1 MIEAPNFEYKYDLAL
16 WKSFSARLSTAILL
30 IAAGVFLAA
39 LLTYLFF
46 SEEQVKEETAV
57 KARTE
62 LHDAVMAMRL
72 QAAEAE
78 ARGDTM
84 GLAEYVAL
92 LQAVKPYKH
101 SFTLMTDSARQL
113 VHVGDTLVQ
122 HCTAAELQSIVGA
135 MGSGQSGMKEVFQG
149 ARLSLLIYEPV
160 QKQGLS
166 AAVVCSRV
174 DILSSYKTLIFY
186 GVVAFLIGL
195 LVLFGC
201 CAVAIYRM
209 VKPLHLFADS
219 AMSIADGNL
228 DTPLPEIKSEDELLQ
243 LRNSFEY
250 MQVSLKQYIE
260 DLKQTTATKE
270 HMLSELTIAHDI
282 QMGMITKD
290 FPQREDIDIFAS
302 MTPAREVGGD
312 LYDFV
317 IDGDEVFFIVGDV
330 AGKGVPASLYMA
342 VTRTLFRNLASNYQ
356 SAANVVRE
364 INRAIATANEQFLFV
379 TLFVG
384 VLDLKTHILT
394 YCNAAQNAPVLIPP
408 DGECQL
414 LQTEVNLPVGVVDHY
429 NYEEQQVTFAPGTAL
444 LLYTDGLTEAVNS
457 HRKLFGEERLLAC
470 METCREQQAPDI
482 VAYLQQQ
489 VKLFADGK
497 EQSDDLTMLYLR
509 HNERAQDV
517 ETERHIVLKNEV
529 AEVKRMQ
536 TFLFSVCS
544 ELNID
549 DATYRSIN
557 LALEEAVVN
566 VINYAYPKGKR
577 GHVEISS
584 RVEGNRLLLTIKDS
598 GAPFDPTQAAEADTT
613 TDLRRRAIGGLGIY
627 LVRNLMDDMKYER
640 TDDGYN
646 MLTLVKR
653 FR

>member
-39 LLTYLFF
+39 LLTYLYF

-62 LHDAVMAMRL
+62 LHDAVMSMRL

-160 QKQGLS
+160 QKRGLS

>member
-39 LLTYLFF
+39 LLTYLYF

-62 LHDAVMAMRL
+62 LHDAVMTMRL

-160 QKQGLS
+160 QKRGLS

>member
-62 LHDAVMAMRL
+62 LHDAVMTMRL
-72 QAAEAE
+72 RAAEAE

-160 QKQGLS
+160 QKRGLS

>member
-16 WKSFSARLSTAILL
+16 WKSFSARLSSAILL

-39 LLTYLFF
+39 LLTYLYF

-62 LHDAVMAMRL
+62 LHDAVMTMRL
-72 QAAEAE
+72 RAAEAE

-160 QKQGLS
+160 QKRGLS

-186 GVVAFLIGL
+186 GVVSFLIGL

-414 LQTEVNLPVGVVDHY
+414 LKTEVNLPVGVVDHY

>member
-39 LLTYLFF
+39 LLTYLYF

-62 LHDAVMAMRL
+62 LHDAVMTMRL
-72 QAAEAE
+72 RAAEAE

-160 QKQGLS
+160 QKRGLS

-186 GVVAFLIGL
+186 GVVSFLIGL

>member
-39 LLTYLFF
+39 LLTYLYF

-62 LHDAVMAMRL
+62 LHDAVMTMRL
-72 QAAEAE
+72 RAAEAE

-122 HCTAAELQSIVGA
+122 HCTAAELQSSVGA

-160 QKQGLS
+160 QKRGLS

>member
-39 LLTYLFF
+39 LLTYLYF

-160 QKQGLS
+160 QKRGLS

-509 HNERAQDV
+509 HNERAQNV

>member
-39 LLTYLFF
+39 LLTYLYF
-46 SEEQVKEETAV
+46 SEEQVKEKTAL

-84 GLAEYVAL
+84 GVAEYVAL

-135 MGSGQSGMKEVFQG
+135 MGSGQRGMKEVFQG

-160 QKQGLS
+160 QKRGLS

-260 DLKQTTATKE
+260 DLKQTTAAKE

-444 LLYTDGLTEAVNS
+444 LLYTDGLTEAVNP

>member
-39 LLTYLFF
+39 LLTYLYF

-62 LHDAVMAMRL
+62 LHDAVMTMRL
-72 QAAEAE
+72 RAAEAE

-160 QKQGLS
+160 QKRGLS

>member
-39 LLTYLFF
+39 LLTYLYF
-46 SEEQVKEETAV
+46 SEEQVKEETAL

-62 LHDAVMAMRL
+62 LHDAVMTMRL
-72 QAAEAE
+72 QAAETE

-84 GLAEYVAL
+84 GVAEYVAL

-317 IDGDEVFFIVGDV
+317 IELSVG
-330 AGKGVPASLYMA
+330 
-342 VTRTLFRNLASNYQ
+342 
-356 SAANVVRE
+356 
-364 INRAIATANEQFLFV
+364 
-379 TLFVG
+379 
-384 VLDLKTHILT
+384 
-394 YCNAAQNAPVLIPP
+394 
-408 DGECQL
+408 CQ
-414 LQTEVNLPVGVVDHY
+414 
-429 NYEEQQVTFAPGTAL
+429 
-444 LLYTDGLTEAVNS
+444 
-457 HRKLFGEERLLAC
+457 C
-470 METCREQQAPDI
+470 
-482 VAYLQQQ
+482 
-489 VKLFADGK
+489 
-497 EQSDDLTMLYLR
+497 
-509 HNERAQDV
+509 
-517 ETERHIVLKNEV
+517 
-529 AEVKRMQ
+529 
-536 TFLFSVCS
+536 
-544 ELNID
+544 
-549 DATYRSIN
+549 
-557 LALEEAVVN
+557 
-566 VINYAYPKGKR
+566 
-577 GHVEISS
+577 
-584 RVEGNRLLLTIKDS
+584 
-598 GAPFDPTQAAEADTT
+598 GARD
-613 TDLRRRAIGGLGIY
+613 
-627 LVRNLMDDMKYER
+627 
-640 TDDGYN
+640 
-646 MLTLVKR
+646 
-653 FR
+653 